1 MSPLAGPFLSTH
13 AALRLGRSGPAD
25 HVESGYLDHLL
36 FNLPKSDLPA
46 IDQLALLALLALT
59 APPRKRARW
68 LMRWTARRLHVR

>member
-46 IDQLALLALLALT
+46 IDQLALLALT